1 MSLHGKTALIT
12 GASRGIGQAIAT
24 ELASEGANL
33 ILIARSRDRL
43 QNLSDSLKKE
53 FPLCEVH
60 FFETDVSDH
69 VSIKNLFGELLQLK
83 LSFDILVNNAGIM
96 IDGMLMMMKLQDMQ
110 SLFNVN
116 VFGTLLMSQSATKVL
131 IKKKA
136 GSIIN
141 LTSIVG
147 VNGSSGQSIYSASKS
162 SIIGFTKSLSK
173 ELAPFNIR
181 VNAIAPGF
189 IDTDLT
195 ANLSAKVK
203 EATLS
208 NIGLKRFGKPSDVA
222 KIVLFLASDSS
233 SYITGQVI
241 GVDGGMVV

>member
-1 MSLHGKTALIT
+1 MSLQGKTALIT
-12 GASRGIGQAIAT
+12 GASKGIGKAIAT
-24 ELASEGANL
+24 ELASDGANL
-33 ILIARSRDRL
+33 ILIARNRDQL
-43 QNLSDSLKKE
+43 HNLSDSLKQE

-60 FFETDVSDH
+60 FFETDVSDPS
-69 VSIKNLFGELLQLK
+69 SIKNLFVELQQLK
-83 LSFDILVNNAGIM
+83 LSFEILVNNAGIM

-116 VFGTLLMSQSATKVL
+116 VFGTLLMSQSAIKIL
-131 IKKKA
+131 IKKKS

-147 VNGSSGQSIYSASKS
+147 VNGSSGQSAYSASKS

-189 IDTDLT
+189 IETDLT
-195 ANLSAKVK
+195 ANLLPKVK
-203 EATLS
+203 EITLS

-222 KIVLFLASDSS
+222 KMVLFLASDSS

-241 GVDGGMVV
+241 GIDGGMII